1 VAKTDP
7 ARAAYQRPMGTLRIA
22 LTGAALLVV
31 LAAAGGAQAQSPT
44 LSGVVGPGFSI
55 KLSDAAGAAVK
66 NLDPGTYTIRIQD
79 ASDIHN
85 FHLTGPG
92 VNMATDVEQTGT
104 FTWTVTFSAGT
115 YHFQCDPHASTMFGN
130 FTVGGAAPPTTTTTP
145 PKPKPAPV
153 RLAGSVGPGKRIALT
168 RAGVRFASVKAGLAV
183 VVVKDRSAI
192 DNFRLIGPGVNRA
205 TTRAGR
211 ATVTWR
217 VALKKGRYVFRS
229 DATPT
234 LKGAFRVR

>member
-1 VAKTDP
+1 
-7 ARAAYQRPMGTLRIA
+7 MGTLRIA
-22 LTGAALLVV
+22 LTGAAVLVV
-31 LAAAGGAQAQSPT
+31 LAAAGGAHAQSPT
-44 LSGVVGPGFSI
+44 LFGVVGPGFSI
-55 KLSDAAGAAVK
+55 KLSDASGAPVK

-79 ASDIHN
+79 SADIHN

-92 VNMATDVEQTGT
+92 VNMATDIEQTGT
-104 FTWTVTFSAGT
+104 FTWTVTFTAGT

-130 FTVGGAAPPTTTTTP
+130 FTVGGATPPTTTTT

-153 RLAGSVGPGKRIALT
+153 RLLGSVGPGKRISLT

-183 VVVKDRSAI
+183 VVVRDRSSI

-205 TTRAGR
+205 TTKAGR
-211 ATVTWR
+211 ATVIWR

-229 DATPT
+229 DATPALRGT
-234 LKGAFRVR
+234 FRVP